1 MVTVRILAL
10 FAVMALFLT
19 IPAVVSAQAVPP
31 NAFVGTASIDS
42 AVAADGT
49 SVTAWVVG
57 VQGGIGTVSGG
68 SYSLLVDQ
76 GEGSFSGKIVNF
88 KIGDFDAAETAI
100 WEQGGATVL
109 NLTAL
114 SGAPTPTP
122 APTSGTGAEGADG
135 PAGPR
140 GPAGATGADGADGA
154 AGSAGAVGPTGAV
167 GLPGAGGLSGA
178 AGPSGLPGSTGSDGP
193 DHDGFSVVALM
204 ACILA
209 GLALAGS
216 IGIAYFVWR
225 RQTAIGSSF

>member
-1 MVTVRILAL
+1 MIKVKVLAL
-10 FAVMALFLT
+10 LSVMALFLT

-42 AVAADGT
+42 AASVDGT
-49 SVTAWVVG
+49 SVTAWVD
-57 VQGGIGTVSGG
+57 GTQAGSDTVTGG

-76 GEGSFSGKIVNF
+76 GEGSFAGKTVSF
-88 KIGDFDAAETAI
+88 KVGGFDAAETTT

-122 APTSGTGAEGADG
+122 APTGGTGADGADG

-154 AGSAGAVGPTGAV
+154 AGSAG
-167 GLPGAGGLSGA
+167 LPGPAGSA
-178 AGPSGLPGSTGSDGP
+178 GLPGSAGSAGSTGSAGIAGVDGSS
-193 DHDGFSVVALM
+193 GLAVTAIILAILAIVVSVVAGYL
-204 ACILA
+204 
-209 GLALAGS
+209 
-216 IGIAYFVWR
+216 VR
-225 RQTAIGSSF
+225 NRQS